1 MAVSQFIYRGGYIQS
16 SAYKGFSASQRLAID
31 PTLGGFR
38 RLGARWEGERK
49 LTSDVLLNE
58 GTPDI
63 QFAGV
68 TKRFGEVVAVDNVNL
83 AIEKGAFFSFL
94 GPSGCGKTTS
104 LRMIAGFE
112 QPSSGDVLIN
122 GQSMVGV
129 PPYRRSVN
137 MVFQHYALFPHLSVG
152 DNIAYGLR
160 QRKPQPDRSDIE
172 RQVLATLDLVRLSG
186 FERRRTWE
194 LSGGQQQRVALA
206 RALINH
212 PTVLLLDEPLAA
224 LDRKLRREMQIE
236 LQTLQREVGITFV
249 LVTHDQEE
257 ALSMSDTICI
267 MHEGRIIQTGGP
279 SELYDEPANRYV
291 ADFVGKS
298 NFFEGEIV
306 EADGTGARIRTGDGR
321 VFAGRNPKGG
331 SVLKCSGPAALA
343 VRPELIF
350 ISSLEDGAPFA
361 ADVEAPARIKNR
373 IFLGEQTEYLV
384 EADGFGEVL
393 VRAPKHAEAVTGGFN
408 PGDQV
413 LIGWQ
418 ASSALALADT

>member
-1 MAVSQFIYRGGYIQS
+1 MNAALAAEGKPISES
-16 SAYKGFSASQRLAID
+16 PLSAD
-31 PTLGGFR
+31 
-38 RLGARWEGERK
+38 
-49 LTSDVLLNE
+49 
-58 GTPDI
+58 TPDI
-63 QFAGV
+63 EFAGV
-68 TKRFGEVVAVDNVNL
+68 TKRFGDVVAVNDVSL
-83 AIEKGAFFSFL
+83 TVQKGAFFSFL

-104 LRMIAGFE
+104 LRLIAGFE
-112 QPSSGDVLIN
+112 QPSSGDVRI
-122 GQSMVGV
+122 GGASVVGV
-129 PPYRRSVN
+129 PAYRRPVN

-160 QRKPQPDRSDIE
+160 QRKPRPDPPDVD
-172 RQVLATLDLVRLSG
+172 RQVLETLDLVRLSG
-186 FERRRTWE
+186 FQRRRTWE

-236 LQTLQREVGITFV
+236 LQSLQREVGITFV

-267 MHEGRIIQTGGP
+267 MHDGRIIQTGGP
-279 SELYDEPANRYV
+279 SELYDEPANRFV

-298 NFFEGEIV
+298 NFFEGEV
-306 EADGTGARIRTGDGR
+306 LETNGTGARIRIADGR
-321 VFAGRNPKGG
+321 ILSGRSPKGG
-331 SVLKCSGPAALA
+331 TSLKNNSPAALA
-343 VRPELIF
+343 IRPELIF
-350 ISSLEDGAPFA
+350 ISSPSDGAPFEP
-361 ADVEAPARIKNR
+361 DVEATAWIKNR

-384 EADGFGEVL
+384 EAESFGEVL
-393 VRAPKHAEAVTGGFN
+393 IRVPKHAEALSGGFT

-418 ASSALALADT
+418 AQSALALADQ